1 MNSQPELGC
10 AVSVPFGLPSIV
22 AVSGTPQTTNPVFCE
37 TTLNAQVALALP
49 CATVGSA
56 LKKLLAVID
65 VAVLPAGGAGEE
77 VGEEVGNELGVL
89 VVLGEGEGLT
99 VAVLLTAL
107 EAVEVVETD
116 VFSVELMGALF

>member
-37 TTLNAQVALALP
+37 TTLNAHVALALP
-49 CATVGSA
+49 CATLGSA

-65 VAVLPAGGAGEE
+65 VAVLPEGGAGEE
-77 VGEEVGNELGVL
+77 VGDELGVL
-89 VVLGEGEGLT
+89 VVLGEGEGFT
-99 VAVLLTAL
+99 VTVLLTAL
-107 EAVEVVETD
+107 EAVVVVETE
-116 VFSVELMGALF
+116 VFSVELAGALF